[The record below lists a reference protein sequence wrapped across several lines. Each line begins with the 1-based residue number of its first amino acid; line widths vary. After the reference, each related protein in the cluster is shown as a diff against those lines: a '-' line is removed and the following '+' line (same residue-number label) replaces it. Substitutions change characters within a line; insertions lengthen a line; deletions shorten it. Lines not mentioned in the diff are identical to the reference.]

1 MGNLT
6 FIGTCQNGKKIF
18 DRPFSRWHEDVSKD
32 VLLEALLKLAPHGLF
47 HKEVIDMK
55 YIIGKSHCVE
65 VTKDDDIVYVIRK
78 MKNGP
83 TPMVRNK
90 APDDSS
96 LLTILL
102 KQIGLEKYILISTYI
117 GEGEP
122 EPWDFHFYNQSTWR
136 KKRNFDQEE
145 YQKSVDFW
153 NTHALVYDE
162 DDIALH
168 LSI

>member
-1 MGNLT
+1 MKNLA
-6 FIGTCQNGKKIF
+6 FIGTCQNGKKVYN
-18 DRPFSRWHEDVSKD
+18 RLPSHCHKDVSKE
-32 VLLEALLKLAPHGLF
+32 VLLKALSQLAPHGVF

-102 KQIGLEKYILISTYI
+102 KQIGLEKYILISAYI

-122 EPWDFHFYNQSTWR
+122 EPWDSHFYNQVTWR
-136 KKRNFDQEE
+136 KKHNFDQEE
-145 YQKSVDFW
+145 NQKSVDFW
-153 NTHALVYDE
+153 NTHA
-162 DDIALH
+162 
-168 LSI
+168 